1 MNTPEIPSESKLRA
15 ALDLLSD
22 PDDTIASMALETIFN
37 SGNAEA
43 LLAAAQDEPDNNTR
57 RRAHQLGAMLQQEH
71 TLQEM
76 VTAHEQARLDI
87 LQAMN
92 DIDMLYDTSSSQ
104 PYLEKLLRELQQ
116 GFKPHRHPAK
126 LAEITRYMEKE
137 GFYVPPLPWLAIDEY
152 LLGDVLS
159 GDGAGIPLVLAA
171 LCRFLGRSNG
181 IEISIVTCNGFIG
194 LLSDDKLCILENG
207 WECHPVE
214 KDDEICLLN
223 NQQALRIY
231 LSTLLTSS
239 IASWEI
245 YDTHLF
251 LHIFQKLYG
260 LNDNPLPYPFGNT
273 TSDSNA
279 TTGDA
284 K

>member
-1 MNTPEIPSESKLRA
+1 MSTPENPSESKLRA
-15 ALDLLSD
+15 ALELLSD
-22 PDDTIASMALETIFN
+22 PDDTIASMALETIVN
-37 SGNAEA
+37 SGKAEP
-43 LLAAAQDEPDNNTR
+43 LLAIVQDAPDDNTR

-71 TLQEM
+71 FLQEM
-76 VTAHEQARLDI
+76 VSLHEQAKLDI

-92 DIDMLYDTSSSQ
+92 NIDLLYDTSSSQ
-104 PYLEKLLRELQQ
+104 PYLEKLLAELRQ
-116 GFKPHRHPAK
+116 GFKPHRRPPK

-171 LCRFLGRSNG
+171 LCQFLGRAYG
-181 IEISIVTCNGFIG
+181 LEISIVTCNGFVGI
-194 LLSDDKLCILENG
+194 LSDDKLCILENG
-207 WECHPVE
+207 WECHPVTQ
-214 KDDEICLLN
+214 DDEICKLN

-260 LNDNPLPYPFGNT
+260 LTENPLPYPFGST
-273 TSDSNA
+273 TFDSNDI
-279 TTGDA
+279 TGDA